1 TFVHRG
7 LSTRHRFFRESLEP
21 QPPPLRRPYE
31 ICPVALLNFG
41 VLPFP
46 ASALDS
52 DIIPEEEMH
61 TLLDYGCLNEERHPR
76 GAMGV
81 MFSRPHKAKKTRF
94 NRASLYYTFISFP
107 DAWNIKGLAAFA
119 KDLLPAKNIVKS
131 DIAPPTLPQRTL
143 SSRPP
148 TRNAPVAPQICN
160 ATKPSPPPR
169 STEHRRVRPRAAL
182 RPSRRMNEI

>member
-1 TFVHRG
+1 MALFSHDSRANT
-7 LSTRHRFFRESLEP
+7 
-21 QPPPLRRPYE
+21 YE
-31 ICPVALLNFG
+31 ICPVALLNFE

-46 ASALDS
+46 ARALDS

-94 NRASLYYTFISFP
+94 NRSFP

-119 KDLLPAKNIVKS
+119 NDLQPAKNVLKS
-131 DIAPPTLPQRTL
+131 TIAPTLPQRTRVF
-143 SSRPP
+143 SRPP
-148 TRNAPVAPQICN
+148 TRNVPVAPQICN
-160 ATKPSPPPR
+160 ATKPSPSPR
-169 STEHRRVRPRAAL
+169 SIEHRRLRPRAAL

>member
-1 TFVHRG
+1 MKHAH
-7 LSTRHRFFRESLEP
+7 SSSLF
-21 QPPPLRRPYE
+21 QYE
-31 ICPVALLNFG
+31 ICPVALLNFE

-46 ASALDS
+46 ARALDS
-52 DIIPEEEMH
+52 DMIPEEEMH

-94 NRASLYYTFISFP
+94 NRVSLCCTVIVTVADFGPIFQSFP
-107 DAWNIKGLAAFA
+107 DAWNIQGLAAFA
-119 KDLLPAKNIVKS
+119 KDLQPAKNIVKS
-131 DIAPPTLPQRTL
+131 VIAPPTLHQRTRVSNRL
-143 SSRPP
+143 P
-148 TRNAPVAPQICN
+148 TRNVPVAPQICN

-169 STEHRRVRPRAAL
+169 SNEHRRLRPRAAL